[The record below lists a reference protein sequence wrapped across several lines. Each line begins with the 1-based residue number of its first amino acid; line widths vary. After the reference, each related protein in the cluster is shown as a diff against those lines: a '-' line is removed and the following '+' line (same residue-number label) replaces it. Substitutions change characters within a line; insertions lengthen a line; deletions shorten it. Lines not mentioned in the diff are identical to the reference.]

1 VKGKGEMES
10 TTANCL
16 ECTAEIKVPNDA
28 IDGEIVTCNE
38 CGSAFELEVSSSSP
52 GVMVLKPA
60 ESVGED
66 WGE

>member
-1 VKGKGEMES
+1 MA
-10 TTANCL
+10 TNCP
-16 ECTAEIKVPNDA
+16 ECLAEISVPNDA

-38 CGSAFELEVSSSSP
+38 CGSAFELEISQSSS
-52 GVMVLKPA
+52 GVVTLKPA

>member
-1 VKGKGEMES
+1 M
-10 TTANCL
+10 
-16 ECTAEIKVPNDA
+16 AEISVPGDA

-38 CGSAFELEVSSSSP
+38 CGSAFELEISTSSP
-52 GVMVLKPA
+52 AGVVTLKPA

>member
-1 VKGKGEMES
+1 M
-10 TTANCL
+10 NCI
-16 ECTAEIKVPNDA
+16 ECYAEIAVPNDA

-38 CGSAFELEVSSSSP
+38 CGSSFELDIGEGGATS
-52 GVMVLKPA
+52 LKPA